1 MVAVGR
7 DRRGALKNSTEP
19 SIRFLAARIFVETGD
34 VERARAIASTF
45 TSQPGAEHQAF
56 GKIIEG
62 GSALK
67 RGDAQQAIRLLSEAN
82 QTHDTWLAH
91 YDLGR
96 AFYAASAFVQA
107 DSEFDRCIQRRG
119 EALALL
125 DGNPTYG
132 QFPIVY
138 YYQGRVRE
146 QLKALNYADSYR
158 AYLKIRGQS
167 VEDPLVP
174 EVRKRIGN

>member
-1 MVAVGR
+1 M
-7 DRRGALKNSTEP
+7 
-19 SIRFLAARIFVETGD
+19 ETGD
-34 VERARAIASTF
+34 VERARAIASAF

-62 GSALK
+62 GIALK

-82 QTHDTWLAH
+82 QTHDTWLGH

-96 AFYAASAFVQA
+96 AFLTASAFAQA

-119 EALALL
+119 EALALI
-125 DGNPTYG
+125 DGEPTYG
-132 QFPIVY
+132 HFPIVY

-146 QLKALNYADSYR
+146 QLKTLSYADSYR
-158 AYLKIRGQS
+158 AYPENPRS
-167 VEDPLVP
+167 V
-174 EVRKRIGN
+174 R